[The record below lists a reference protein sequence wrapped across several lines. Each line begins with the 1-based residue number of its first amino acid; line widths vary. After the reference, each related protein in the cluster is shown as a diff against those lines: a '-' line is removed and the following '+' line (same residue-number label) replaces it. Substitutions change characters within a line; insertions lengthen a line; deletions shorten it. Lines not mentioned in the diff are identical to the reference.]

1 MKRSVVLF
9 MIIMALVFVFSG
21 CDALQGLLSPEP
33 VEVIV
38 EEETVEFRIAKVKG
52 PSGRT
57 DEETAVFTWT
67 IEDPDRQIAN
77 YEFRKDGGDWLEFCL
92 ETEYAWTSYSRGP
105 HSFEVRAQDIE
116 GAYSYAL
123 IWKFTY
129 GVKYPVIITSAGQS
143 IGTLPTSM
151 NARKANLEF
160 LQDDTIL
167 AEELTEE
174 NAGTLIIVVGVS
186 LRGLGAKGLTLEQEK
201 QRIRSLLDKAEAIGV
216 DVILAYVEGKANRGG
231 STDELIDIV
240 LPRSITVWIVEESD
254 FDKKFTRLCEKHSV
268 KLVTMIKRDS
278 LVEAIR
284 DHFGL

>member
-1 MKRSVVLF
+1 
-9 MIIMALVFVFSG
+9 
-21 CDALQGLLSPEP
+21 
-33 VEVIV
+33 
-38 EEETVEFRIAKVKG
+38 
-52 PSGRT
+52 
-57 DEETAVFTWT
+57 
-67 IEDPDRQIAN
+67 
-77 YEFRKDGGDWLEFCL
+77 
-92 ETEYAWTSYSRGP
+92 
-105 HSFEVRAQDIE
+105 
-116 GAYSYAL
+116 
-123 IWKFTY
+123 
-129 GVKYPVIITSAGQS
+129 VKYPVIITSAGQS